1 MKTQSFFYLGL
12 IAISLIACKN
22 NENQVAAAPQA
33 KSYPVIEVPV
43 KTVIGYDEFPTTIQG
58 KNNNEVRAKIS
69 GYITNVYVDEGDYV
83 QKGQRLFSLETNT
96 LNQEANAAKA
106 GVRASDSQIEA
117 ADASIQTAKAAVD
130 AAQVEVNKL
139 IPLVE
144 KGIISNVQLETAKAN
159 LNSAKSQLSQA
170 RAAKSQ
176 AQAGKGQA
184 EANLNS
190 IYANINYSVI
200 RSPISGVVGKI
211 NQREGSLVGPTGTT
225 PITTVSETG
234 EVFAYFSMNE
244 SDYLDFLSQTE
255 GSNLDQKLSNL
266 PEVDLVLANGNTYEE
281 KGNIE
286 TVTGQID
293 PQTGTVQFRA
303 SFNNKNK
310 LLSNGNSGTIRI
322 PKEYVNVAVVPE
334 QATFEQQG
342 IVYVYKVVQDTTLST
357 VVELTDR
364 VNNMAIIA
372 SGVNQGDVVVAN
384 GVGNLRSGTAIQPQ
398 VVAIDSILQTLQ
410 PVFK

>member
-22 NENQVAAAPQA
+22 NENQGAAAPQA